1 MKASKKFE
9 NIPKR
14 KWTEH
19 MWLGSNQL
27 VGCTFEGELYFIEKE
42 EVKETRENAFM
53 SEEANSY
60 VVAL

>member
-9 NIPKR
+9 HIPKR

-19 MWLGSNQL
+19 MWLGKNQL
-27 VGCTFEGELYFIEKE
+27 VGCTFEGELYFIENE
-42 EVKETRENAFM
+42 EVKEHRENAFM

>member
-1 MKASKKFE
+1 
-9 NIPKR
+9 
-14 KWTEH
+14 